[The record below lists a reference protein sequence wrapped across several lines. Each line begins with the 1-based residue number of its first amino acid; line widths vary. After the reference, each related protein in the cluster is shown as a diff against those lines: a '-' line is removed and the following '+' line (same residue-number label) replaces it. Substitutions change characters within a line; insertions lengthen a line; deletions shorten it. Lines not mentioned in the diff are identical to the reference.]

1 MVRFIIFKA
10 AKDMKDSPKRE
21 AGHDPGSIS
30 RDDVLRELDRIL
42 ANHHFCNSRRYPAL
56 LRHVVESTLD
66 GKSDSLKERT
76 LGVEIF
82 GRPPDYDTNSD
93 TVVRYTAAEVRKRL
107 LLYYSEE
114 GHDSE
119 IRISL
124 SPGSYVPEFQQS
136 GGKPPT
142 AHSVSPSPLNA
153 STAEVTPTRVQDTA
167 GELGLTSPPVPNG
180 LPAAGF
186 TARRRPAWG
195 SLLVWAVV
203 AALVVVAALAG
214 WRWREHAES
223 ERSALAEFWAPLL
236 ASQQSV
242 LVCTGSVVFSEGNYS
257 GTTTANRDV
266 DYPFVSMQAA
276 AAIARV
282 SGLVERSGGST
293 QLIPSAT
300 TTLTQLQQR
309 SVAFLGGYNNEWT
322 MRLLQPVRYHFTSEP
337 IHAIVDS
344 KQPRFQLER
353 DHSIPYSNADDYA
366 VVARFRDPVTDS
378 WSMVLAGIGRNG
390 TEAAA
395 DFATSPHYVQL
406 LREQLKGGF
415 ANKNIEAV
423 LKVKV
428 IDGRTGAPSIVA
440 AYAW

>member
-1 MVRFIIFKA
+1 MIVKV
-10 AKDMKDSPKRE
+10 AKDMKDSPKHE
-21 AGHDPGSIS
+21 AGHDPSSIG
-30 RDDVLRELDRIL
+30 RDGILRELDRIL

-124 SPGSYVPEFQQS
+124 SPGTYVPEFQHSS
-136 GGKPPT
+136 GRPPT
-142 AHSVSPSPLNA
+142 VHSAPQSPLNT
-153 STAEVTPTRVQDTA
+153 STAEVVPTRVQDLA
-167 GELGLTSPPVPNG
+167 NELGHTSPPVPNG
-180 LPAAGF
+180 LPAAGL
-186 TARRRPAWG
+186 TAARRSAWG

-203 AALVVVAALAG
+203 AAFVVIASLAG
-214 WRWREHAES
+214 WRWRENAKS

-236 ASQQSV
+236 TGQQSV
-242 LVCTGSVVFSEGNYS
+242 LVCTGSVVFSAGNYS

-322 MRLLQPVRYHFTSEP
+322 MRLLQPARYHFTSEP

-344 KQPRFQLER
+344 TQPRFQLER

-428 IDGRTGAPSIVA
+428 IDGRTGAPTIVA